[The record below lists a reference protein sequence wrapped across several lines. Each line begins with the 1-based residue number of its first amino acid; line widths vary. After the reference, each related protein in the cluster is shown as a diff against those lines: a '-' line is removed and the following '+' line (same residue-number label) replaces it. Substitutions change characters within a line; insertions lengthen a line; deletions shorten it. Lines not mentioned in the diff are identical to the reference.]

1 MIKEMSQRYARET
14 ALRKDEQVYPTE
26 VAVVTLDDLFMKVT
40 RLDADRHRK
49 WSLLPKQRYVFEISK
64 SLAPRYISDQ

>member
-49 WSLLPKQRYVFEISK
+49 
-64 SLAPRYISDQ
+64 